1 MPPPS
6 TLREILD
13 AVIPEGLQVNAWLD
27 DAEPDCVFSEFDMSF
42 FNGKH
47 RVFNKYKEIAGFS
60 KYESMMPDDLAKMT
74 QAPAAG
80 RDVILGMTEF
90 LLPYVAY
97 ISKRMG
103 AGNINAPTKLP
114 FMFFAPKEWSDK
126 GNMHFIDCLA
136 AEFLAPSGN
145 FNRLVIFLPADKSK
159 WLTPTGLPRVTIKE
173 LWRLEKQIG
182 KPLEIQ
188 ETTTGTLDG
197 AEYVR
202 FVVAM
207 RKKGGRRGGAGA
219 GAGAGASERRT
230 RRKTSSLSNVT
241 RRRRLRKITRR
252 NT

>member
-1 MPPPS
+1 MPTPS
-6 TLREILD
+6 TLREVLD
-13 AVIPEGLQVNAWLD
+13 AAIPEGLQVNAWLD

-60 KYESMMPDDLAKMT
+60 KYDSMSPDDLAKMT
-74 QAPAAG
+74 QAPATG
-80 RDVILGMTEF
+80 RDAILGMTEF

-97 ISKRMG
+97 ISKRVG

-114 FMFFAPKEWSDK
+114 FMFYAPKEWSDK
-126 GNMHFIDCLA
+126 GNRHFIDCLA
-136 AEFLAPSGN
+136 TEFLTPSGN

-159 WLTPTGLPRVTIKE
+159 WLTPSGLPRVTIKE

-207 RKKGGRRGGAGA
+207 RKKGGRRGSRKGRRSRARKNRTDTRKAG
-219 GAGAGASERRT
+219 ERR
-230 RRKTSSLSNVT
+230 
-241 RRRRLRKITRR
+241 I
-252 NT
+252 